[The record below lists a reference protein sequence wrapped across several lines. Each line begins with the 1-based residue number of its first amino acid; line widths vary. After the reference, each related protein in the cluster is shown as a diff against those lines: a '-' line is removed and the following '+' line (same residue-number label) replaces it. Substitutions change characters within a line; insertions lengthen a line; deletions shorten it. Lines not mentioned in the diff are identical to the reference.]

1 MGDVADI
8 LGLNEKSNSSA
19 DIAAKFFAE
28 KPKAVGKGKKP
39 KGMSREVFDLIG
51 RDKDALVPSMQ
62 SNATLSAG
70 AFKSKRASALKGK
83 WVWARFT
90 NSARPKEDGNS
101 AFYHW
106 VKADVQYT
114 DYPYAK
120 FNIKL
125 DPVIFSDDEYEH
137 LLRSDKW
144 TRAETDH
151 LMYICYKYDLRWPVI
166 ADRYMLLPSRPTED
180 IQERY
185 YSIVTKVRS
194 HRMGKGEGSAKH
206 EPLTIF
212 DLEAERCRRTQQEC
226 QFRKTK
232 SDEAEE
238 TKLREE
244 LKMIDSVLKTKKEKV
259 SKAAGADNRN
269 NLRLAASESRQL
281 AAATSVNAA
290 NFVCTSFALP
300 VSSDNGPSAG
310 KPGLQSTRLT
320 SSDQSSGLSR
330 VLLKKMNS
338 LLREVGAPEAPLP
351 TRAVCDAYDALKR
364 ETVTLLSLHN
374 AIQKKE
380 KEIATLRGL
389 NCPDYV
395 HKGIYVSFHF
405 ICIISERFAASSVT
419 AVSHLNTLSSTT
431 RYRNT
436 SAPRVHAVL

>member
-1 MGDVADI
+1 MGDVAAI
-8 LGLNEKSNSSA
+8 LGLNEKPTTSA

-51 RDKDALVPSMQ
+51 RNGDALVPSMQ
-62 SNATLSAG
+62 SNATLATG
-70 AFKSKRASALKGK
+70 AFKSKRASALKSK
-83 WVWARFT
+83 WVWAPFI
-90 NSARPKEDGNS
+90 NSARPKEEGNS
-101 AFYHW
+101 AFFHW

-125 DPVIFSDDEYEH
+125 DPIIFSDDEYEH
-137 LLRSDKW
+137 LLRSEKW
-144 TRAETDH
+144 SRAETDH
-151 LMYICYKYDLRWPVI
+151 LMYVCYKYDLRWPVI
-166 ADRYMLLPSRPTED
+166 ADRYMLMPSRKTED

-185 YSIVTKVRS
+185 YSIVTKIRS
-194 HRMGKGEGSAKH
+194 HRMGKVEGSIKH
-206 EPLTIF
+206 EPLTLF
-212 DLEAERCRRTQQEC
+212 DLEAERNRRTQQEC

-244 LKMIDSVLKTKKEKV
+244 LKMIDAVLKTKKEKV
-259 SKAAGADNRN
+259 SKAAGTDSRN
-269 NLRLAASESRQL
+269 AMRLAASESRQS
-281 AAATSVNAA
+281 AAAASLHSASFAA
-290 NFVCTSFALP
+290 SFALP

-330 VLLKKMNS
+330 VLLKKMNCI
-338 LLREVGAPEAPLP
+338 LRELGAPETPLP
-351 TRAVCDAYDALKR
+351 TRAVCDAYDGVKR
-364 ETVTLLSLHN
+364 DTVALLSLHN

-389 NCPDYV
+389 NCTDVV
-395 HKGIYVSFHF
+395 HNGK
-405 ICIISERFAASSVT
+405 E
-419 AVSHLNTLSSTT
+419 
-431 RYRNT
+431 
-436 SAPRVHAVL
+436 

>member
-8 LGLNEKSNSSA
+8 LGLNEKTNSSA

-28 KPKAVGKGKKP
+28 KPKAQGKGKKP

-62 SNATLSAG
+62 SNATLTTG

-83 WVWARFT
+83 WVWAPFT
-90 NSARPKEDGNS
+90 NSARPKEESNS
-101 AFYHW
+101 AFFHW

-125 DPVIFSDDEYEH
+125 DPIIFSDDEYEN

-151 LMYICYKYDLRWPVI
+151 LMYVCYKYDLRWPVI
-166 ADRYMLLPSRPTED
+166 ADRYMLMPARKTED

-185 YSIVTKVRS
+185 YSISTKIRS
-194 HRMGKGEGSAKH
+194 HRLGKVEGSAKH
-206 EPLTIF
+206 EPMTVF
-212 DLEAERCRRTQQEC
+212 DWEAERNRRSQQDC
-226 QFRKTK
+226 QFQKTK

-259 SKAAGADNRN
+259 SKAAGADSRN
-269 NLRLAASESRQL
+269 AMRLAASESKQM
-281 AAATSVNAA
+281 AAAAMLNSASLNA
-290 NFVCTSFALP
+290 TSFALP

-338 LLREVGAPEAPLP
+338 FLRELGAPETPLP
-351 TRAVCDAYDALKR
+351 TRAVCDSYDGVKR
-364 ETVTLLSLHN
+364 DTVALLSLHN

-380 KEIATLRGL
+380 KELATLKGL
-389 NCPDYV
+389 NPTDVV
-395 HKGIYVSFHF
+395 HKG
-405 ICIISERFAASSVT
+405 SV
-419 AVSHLNTLSSTT
+419 
-431 RYRNT
+431 
-436 SAPRVHAVL
+436 